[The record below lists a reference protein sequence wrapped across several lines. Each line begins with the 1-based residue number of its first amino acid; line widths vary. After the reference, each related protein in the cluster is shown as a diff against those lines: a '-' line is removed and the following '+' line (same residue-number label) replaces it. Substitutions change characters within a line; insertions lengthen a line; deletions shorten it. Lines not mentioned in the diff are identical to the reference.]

1 MSAPAISLAEAC
13 PGFADGIAPTPE
25 LDLADWSDE
34 NRYLDQAG
42 SAEPGRWRTSR
53 TPYLREIMHHLSAHV
68 DTVVVTLMFGTQ
80 LGKTETGNNWVFYVI
95 DHSPGPMLVVLPRI
109 DDGKLWSQQRF
120 TPAADKMPCIT
131 DKIAPARSRDS
142 RNTTLV
148 KSYDGGLL
156 RIAGANAAAGLRA
169 MPTRYLMLDEIDA
182 YPFDVEGE
190 GDPIELAE
198 RRRKTF
204 ARSKQLET
212 STPTEMSTSR
222 INQRYED
229 GSQAEYYVPCPHCG
243 EHQVL
248 DIENLK
254 YDLDDDGQVIEA
266 SAVMACVE
274 CGAVIEEY
282 HKTQMLRDEADGGT
296 AHWRHKYPNRKHK
309 SYHLSTLYSPVG
321 WESWADVA
329 DKFEKAKTNDVL
341 KKTFTNTILGL
352 PFEEKKKVL
361 EAEVLKAR
369 AEPYPLGVCPVGCL
383 VLTAGVDVQDN
394 RLEVHVVGW
403 NQRERWTIDYQ
414 VFDGSPR
421 HREVWE
427 TLDEY
432 LAAPFEHAA
441 GTELRIVATA
451 VDSGGHHTNQVYDFC
466 RVRKARKI
474 FAVKGSSIAAKP
486 IIGRPSSVD
495 IDVHGRVMKDAG
507 EVWII
512 GTDTAKDQ
520 VADWLELD
528 APEQDGYW
536 HFSDELPL
544 EFYKQL
550 CAEKKA
556 PRYVKGHLVYDW
568 FQPKGVRN
576 EAWDCSVYATAA
588 FWRTGLNRWRAA
600 QWQQLEQLVQPPTGD
615 LFAAGELEQKKAD
628 QAEAVEAVAPPK
640 KRTGRRRGRQ
650 STSSS
655 FTDRVLNG

>member
-1 MSAPAISLAEAC
+1 MSSSKISLADAC
-13 PGFADGIAPTPE
+13 AGFFSGIQPTPE
-25 LDLADWSDE
+25 LDLADWADDK
-34 NRYLDQAG
+34 RYLDQAG

-68 DTVVVTLMFGTQ
+68 DTVFITLMFGTQ
-80 LGKTETGNNWVFYVI
+80 LGKTETGNNWVFYTI
-95 DHSPGPMLVVLPRI
+95 DHAPGPMLVVLPRI

-120 TPAADKMPCIT
+120 TPAAEKMPCIT

-148 KSYDGGLL
+148 KSYDGGML
-156 RIAGANAAAGLRA
+156 RVTGSNAAAGLRA

-212 STPTEMSTSR
+212 STPTELSTSR
-222 INQRYED
+222 INSRFEA
-229 GSQAEYYVPCPHCG
+229 GSQGEYYVPCPHCG

-248 DIENLK
+248 DIDNLK
-254 YDLDDDGQVIEA
+254 YELDADGQVLEDSVA
-266 SAVMACVE
+266 MACVE
-274 CGAVIEEY
+274 CGALIPEH
-282 HKTQMLRDEADGGT
+282 HKTAMLEAGG
-296 AHWRHKYPNRKHK
+296 WRHKNPRRKHK

-321 WESWADVA
+321 WESWAEVA
-329 DKFEKAKTNDVL
+329 GKNEAAKTNDVL

-361 EAEVLKAR
+361 EAEQLQAR
-369 AEPYPLGVCPVGCL
+369 AESYPLGICPIGCL

-394 RLEVHVVGW
+394 RLEAVVVGW
-403 NQRERWTIDYQ
+403 NSRERWIVDYQ
-414 VFDGSPR
+414 VFDGSPK

-427 TLDEY
+427 TLDDY

-441 GTELRIVATA
+441 GSELRISAA
-451 VDSGGHHTNQVYDFC
+451 AIDSGGHHTNQVYDFC

-474 FAVKGSSIAAKP
+474 FAIKGSSQRGKP
-486 IIGRPSSVD
+486 IIGRPTSVD
-495 IDVHGRVMKDAG
+495 IDVHGRTMKDAG

-512 GTDTAKDQ
+512 GPDTTKDQ
-520 VADWLELD
+520 LTDWLELD
-528 APEQDGYW
+528 SPEQDGYV

-556 PRYVKGHLVYDW
+556 PQYDRKGHLVYTW
-568 FQPKGVRN
+568 FLPKGARN
-576 EAWDCSVYATAA
+576 EVFDCSVYAVVA
-588 FWRTGLNRWRAA
+588 FWRIGLNRWRAS

-615 LFAAGELEQKKAD
+615 LFAAGEVEQKKAAR
-628 QAEAVEAVAPPK
+628 AEAVDEVAPSPK
-640 KRTGRRRGRQ
+640 KSGRRRRRRQ
-650 STSSS
+650 SST
-655 FTDRVLNG
+655 FTDKVLNG

>member
-1 MSAPAISLAEAC
+1 MSKATISLASAC
-13 PGFADGIAPTPE
+13 PGFAQGIRPTPE
-25 LDLADWSDE
+25 LELGTWADDK
-34 NRYLDQAG
+34 RYLDQAG

-53 TPYLREIMHHLSAHV
+53 TPYLREIMHHLSAHI

-95 DHSPGPMLVVLPRI
+95 DHAPGPMLVVLPRI

-120 TPAADKMPCIT
+120 TPAADKMPCIV
-131 DKIAPARSRDS
+131 DRIAPARSRDS

-148 KSYDGGLL
+148 KSYDGGVL
-156 RIAGANAAAGLRA
+156 RITGSNAAAGLRA

-212 STPTEMSTSR
+212 STPTEMATSR
-222 INQRYED
+222 INQRFND
-229 GSQAEYYVPCPHCG
+229 GSQGEYFVPCPHCG

-254 YDLDDDGQVIEA
+254 YELDADSQVIEDSVA
-266 SAVMACVE
+266 MACLE
-274 CGAVIEEY
+274 CGALIPEH
-282 HKTQMLRDEADGGT
+282 HKTAMLELGE
-296 AHWRHKYPNRKHK
+296 WRHQYPNRKHK
-309 SYHLSTLYSPVG
+309 SFHLSTLYSPVG
-321 WESWADVA
+321 WESWAEVA
-329 DKFEKAKTNDVL
+329 GKAEAAKTNDVL

-361 EAEVLKAR
+361 EAETLKAR
-369 AEPYPLGVCPVGCL
+369 AEPYPLGICPPGCL
-383 VLTAGVDVQDN
+383 VMTAGVDVQDN
-394 RLEVHVVGW
+394 RLEIVVIGW
-403 NQRERWTIDYQ
+403 GPRERWIVDYQ

-421 HREVWE
+421 YLEVWK
-427 TLDEY
+427 TLDTY
-432 LAAPFEHAA
+432 LQTPFEHAA
-441 GTELRIVATA
+441 GTELRITATA

-474 FAVKGSSIAAKP
+474 FAIKGSSMRNKP

-495 IDVHGRVMKDAG
+495 IDVQGNILKDGG
-507 EVWII
+507 EVYMI

-520 VADWLELD
+520 LTDWLELESS
-528 APEQDGYW
+528 EQDGFV

-544 EFYKQL
+544 DFYKHL

-556 PRYVKGHLVYDW
+556 PRYVKGFLVYDW
-568 FQPKGVRN
+568 FLPKGARN
-576 EAWDCSVYATAA
+576 EAFDCSVYALAA
-588 FWRTGLNRWRAA
+588 FWRTGINRWRAG
-600 QWQQLEQLVQPPTGD
+600 QWKQLEHLVQPPTGD
-615 LFAAGELEQKKAD
+615 LFGAVDLEQKKAA
-628 QAEAVEAVAPPK
+628 QAAEVDAVAPAK
-640 KRTGRRRGRQ
+640 KSGRRRRRRQ
-650 STSSS
+650 STS
-655 FTDRVLNG
+655 FTDKVLNG